1 MRTYSFVKRFMKNNQ
16 HSWNREVCQVIRI
29 CKLEEGIDITYDY
42 VRCPSCGKGRLC
54 DKPRGT
60 KVAVLRIE
68 GTALDHVVVKCPK
81 CSALYLVTAEQ

>member
-1 MRTYSFVKRFMKNNQ
+1 M
-16 HSWNREVCQVIRI
+16 IRI
-29 CKLEEGIDITYDY
+29 CKLEEGADITYDY

-68 GTALDHVVVKCPK
+68 GMVLDISWLLNSNRHKI
-81 CSALYLVTAEQ
+81 S

>member
-1 MRTYSFVKRFMKNNQ
+1 M
-16 HSWNREVCQVIRI
+16 IRI

-81 CSALYLVTAEQ
+81 CSALNLVTAEQ

>member
-1 MRTYSFVKRFMKNNQ
+1 M
-16 HSWNREVCQVIRI
+16 IRI
-29 CKLEEGIDITYDY
+29 CKLEKGADITYDY

-68 GTALDHVVVKCPK
+68 GMVLDHVVIKCPK
-81 CSALYLVTAEQ
+81 CSALYLVASEQ